1 MKDDISIE
9 NELKNEYLQLKKCS
23 SYLREQYPKIM
34 SKNFDVNEWQKERKI
49 LDNKM
54 RKYSSL
60 IESLE
65 KAVDSYKGN
74 KDIDE
79 KVLLTIK
86 DGLVKIKK
94 EFDYS
99 KYKEMKAK
107 IDEFKM
113 ATKDDKDLNEDEDN
127 FEQINSIN
135 TFAEELKKIR
145 KKAMEDLE
153 KTAKLIKET
162 KEKIEID
169 KEEKIEVKEEPLLKE
184 EKKEEK
190 EVEGNEEKKIFLG
203 IEWTRHKI
211 IVTVLIAIIVIL
223 TIIAIV
229 IGCKK

>member
-49 LDNKM
+49 LDNNM

-60 IESLE
+60 IESLG
-65 KAVDSYKGN
+65 KALVSCKGN

-113 ATKDDKDLNEDEDN
+113 ATEDDKDLNEDEDN
-127 FEQINSIN
+127 FEQIYSIN

-153 KTAKLIKET
+153 QTAKLIKET

-169 KEEKIEVKEEPLLKE
+169 KEEKLEVKEVPLLKE

-211 IVTVLIAIIVIL
+211 IVTVLIAIIIIL

>member
-49 LDNKM
+49 LDNNM

-60 IESLE
+60 IESLG
-65 KAVDSYKGN
+65 KALVSCKGN

-99 KYKEMKAK
+99 KYKEIKAK
-107 IDEFKM
+107 IDKFKM

-127 FEQINSIN
+127 FEQIYSIN

-153 KTAKLIKET
+153 QTAKLIKET

-211 IVTVLIAIIVIL
+211 IVTVLIAIIIIL

>member
-9 NELKNEYLQLKKCS
+9 HELKNEYLQLKKCS

-86 DGLVKIKK
+86 DGFVKIKK

-113 ATKDDKDLNEDEDN
+113 ATEDDKDLNEDEDN
-127 FEQINSIN
+127 FEQIYSIN

-190 EVEGNEEKKIFLG
+190 EAEVNEEKKIFLG

>member
-49 LDNKM
+49 LDNNM

-74 KDIDE
+74 KDINE
-79 KVLLTIK
+79 NEILKIK
-86 DGLVKIKK
+86 NGLVKIKK

-99 KYKEMKAK
+99 KYKEIKAK
-107 IDEFKM
+107 IDKFKM

-127 FEQINSIN
+127 FEQIYSIN

-169 KEEKIEVKEEPLLKE
+169 KEEKLEVKEVPLLKE

-190 EVEGNEEKKIFLG
+190 EAEVNEEKKIFLG

>member
-34 SKNFDVNEWQKERKI
+34 SKIFDVNEWQKERKI
-49 LDNKM
+49 LDNNM

-113 ATKDDKDLNEDEDN
+113 ATEDDKDLNEDEDN
-127 FEQINSIN
+127 FEQIYSIN

-169 KEEKIEVKEEPLLKE
+169 KEEKLEVKEEPLLKE

-190 EVEGNEEKKIFLG
+190 EAEVNEEKKIFLG

>member
-9 NELKNEYLQLKKCS
+9 HELKNEYLQLKKCS

-34 SKNFDVNEWQKERKI
+34 SKIFDVNEWQKERKI
-49 LDNKM
+49 LDNNM

-113 ATKDDKDLNEDEDN
+113 ATEDDKDLNEDEDN
-127 FEQINSIN
+127 FEQIYSIN

-153 KTAKLIKET
+153 QTAKLIKET

-211 IVTVLIAIIVIL
+211 IVTVLIAIIIIL

>member
-1 MKDDISIE
+1 MKDDISLE
-9 NELKNEYLQLKKCS
+9 HELKNEYLQLKKCS

-49 LDNKM
+49 LDNNM

-65 KAVDSYKGN
+65 KSVDSYKGY

-107 IDEFKM
+107 IDKFKM
-113 ATKDDKDLNEDEDN
+113 ATKDDKNLNEDEDN
-127 FEQINSIN
+127 FEQIYSIN

-190 EVEGNEEKKIFLG
+190 EAEVNEEKKIFLG

>member
-49 LDNKM
+49 LDNNM

-113 ATKDDKDLNEDEDN
+113 ATEDDKDLNEDEDN
-127 FEQINSIN
+127 FEQIYSIN

-229 IGCKK
+229 IG

>member
-9 NELKNEYLQLKKCS
+9 HELKNEYLQLKKCS

-49 LDNKM
+49 LDNNM

-113 ATKDDKDLNEDEDN
+113 ATEDDKDLNEDEDN
-127 FEQINSIN
+127 FEQIYSIN

-190 EVEGNEEKKIFLG
+190 EAEVNEEKKIFLG

>member
-9 NELKNEYLQLKKCS
+9 HELKNEYLQLKKCS

-49 LDNKM
+49 LDNNM

-65 KAVDSYKGN
+65 KALVSCKGN

-86 DGLVKIKK
+86 DGFVKIKK

-113 ATKDDKDLNEDEDN
+113 ATEDDKDLNEDEDN
-127 FEQINSIN
+127 FEQIYSIN

-190 EVEGNEEKKIFLG
+190 EAEVNEEKKIFLG

>member
-34 SKNFDVNEWQKERKI
+34 SKIFDVNEWQKERKI
-49 LDNKM
+49 LDNNM

-107 IDEFKM
+107 IDKFKM

-127 FEQINSIN
+127 FEQIYSIN

-190 EVEGNEEKKIFLG
+190 EAEVNEEKKIFLG

>member
-49 LDNKM
+49 LDNNM

-107 IDEFKM
+107 IDKFKM

-127 FEQINSIN
+127 FEQIYSIN

-169 KEEKIEVKEEPLLKE
+169 KEEKLEVKEEPLLKE

>member
-1 MKDDISIE
+1 MKEDISIE
-9 NELKNEYLQLKKCS
+9 EELRDEYKQLKRCS

-34 SKNFDVNEWQKERKI
+34 SKNFDVNEWKKERKI
-49 LDNKM
+49 LDNNM

-65 KAVDSYKGN
+65 KSVDSYKGY

-107 IDEFKM
+107 IDKFKM

-127 FEQINSIN
+127 FEQIYSIN

>member
-34 SKNFDVNEWQKERKI
+34 SKIFDVNEWQKERKI
-49 LDNKM
+49 LDNNM

-127 FEQINSIN
+127 FEQIYSIN

-169 KEEKIEVKEEPLLKE
+169 KEEKLEVKEEPLLKE

-190 EVEGNEEKKIFLG
+190 EAEVNEEKKIFLG

>member
-34 SKNFDVNEWQKERKI
+34 SKIFDVNEWQKERKI
-49 LDNKM
+49 LDNNM

-113 ATKDDKDLNEDEDN
+113 ATEDDKDLNEDEDN
-127 FEQINSIN
+127 FEQIYSIN

-153 KTAKLIKET
+153 QTAKLIKET

-190 EVEGNEEKKIFLG
+190 EAEVNEEKKIFLG

>member
-1 MKDDISIE
+1 MKEDISIE
-9 NELKNEYLQLKKCS
+9 DELRDEYLQLKRCS

-49 LDNKM
+49 LDNNM

-65 KAVDSYKGN
+65 KSVDSYKGY

-113 ATKDDKDLNEDEDN
+113 ATEDDKDLNEDEDN
-127 FEQINSIN
+127 FEQIYSIN

-190 EVEGNEEKKIFLG
+190 EAEVNEEKKIFLG

>member
-1 MKDDISIE
+1 
-9 NELKNEYLQLKKCS
+9 
-23 SYLREQYPKIM
+23 M

-49 LDNKM
+49 LDNNM

-169 KEEKIEVKEEPLLKE
+169 KEEKLEVKEEPLLKE
-184 EKKEEK
+184 EKEA
-190 EVEGNEEKKIFLG
+190 EVNEEKKIFLG

-211 IVTVLIAIIVIL
+211 IVTVLIAIIIIL

>member
-34 SKNFDVNEWQKERKI
+34 SKIFDVNEWQKERKI
-49 LDNKM
+49 LDNNM

-113 ATKDDKDLNEDEDN
+113 ATEDDKDLNEDEDN
-127 FEQINSIN
+127 FEQIYSIN

-153 KTAKLIKET
+153 QTAKLIKET

-169 KEEKIEVKEEPLLKE
+169 KEEKLEVKEEPLLKE

>member
-34 SKNFDVNEWQKERKI
+34 SKIFDVNEWQKERKI
-49 LDNKM
+49 LDNNM

-113 ATKDDKDLNEDEDN
+113 ATEDDKDLNEDEDN

-153 KTAKLIKET
+153 QTAKLIKET

-169 KEEKIEVKEEPLLKE
+169 KEEKLEVKEEPLLKE

-190 EVEGNEEKKIFLG
+190 EAEVNEEKKIFLG

>member
-34 SKNFDVNEWQKERKI
+34 SKIFDVNEWQKERKI
-49 LDNKM
+49 LDNNM

-99 KYKEMKAK
+99 KYKEIKAK
-107 IDEFKM
+107 IDKFKM

-127 FEQINSIN
+127 FEQIYSIN

-153 KTAKLIKET
+153 QTAKLIKET

-169 KEEKIEVKEEPLLKE
+169 KEEKLEVKEEPLLKE

-190 EVEGNEEKKIFLG
+190 EAEVNEEKKIFLG

-211 IVTVLIAIIVIL
+211 IVTVLIAIIIIL

>member
-9 NELKNEYLQLKKCS
+9 DELRDEYLQLKRCS

-34 SKNFDVNEWQKERKI
+34 SKIFDVNEWQKERKI
-49 LDNKM
+49 LDNNM

-65 KAVDSYKGN
+65 KNVDSCKGN

-86 DGLVKIKK
+86 NGLVKIKK

-113 ATKDDKDLNEDEDN
+113 ATEDDKDLNEDEDN
-127 FEQINSIN
+127 FEQIYSIN

-169 KEEKIEVKEEPLLKE
+169 KEEKLEVKEVPLLKE

-190 EVEGNEEKKIFLG
+190 EAEVNDEKKIFLG

-211 IVTVLIAIIVIL
+211 IVTVLIANIVIL